1 MKKQEVI
8 VSNPLVGSKIAN
20 KIVVIRDVQVLLD
33 RDLAEIYGVETR
45 VFNQAVKRNIERFP
59 DAFRF
64 QLDEDEALEL
74 ETSSRSQFVTMN
86 KSGNLRGSNIKY
98 LPYAFTEQGVAML
111 SAVLRSERAIKVSIE
126 IMNAFVQ
133 MRHYLRHNMGLVGRL
148 NAFESKVDTKLVE
161 HDLKFKK
168 IDENFS
174 KIFNEL
180 DSNPKK
186 AKEGV
191 FFKGQ
196 IFDAY
201 AFFQDIIK
209 TAKKEIILI
218 DGYVDLSVL
227 ERLSVKQ
234 KNVRVKIYTH
244 PKAELQQI
252 DVDQFNQ
259 QYPSASMDYTKKMH
273 DRFLIIDNK
282 ELYHIGASLK
292 DLGKQ
297 CFAFEKMDDPKA
309 LIPIIL
315 ANLN

>member
-8 VSNPLVGSKIAN
+8 ISNPLAASKIAN

-45 VFNQAVKRNIERFP
+45 VFNQAVKRNIDRFP

-64 QLDEDEALEL
+64 QLDEDEAQEL

-148 NAFESKVDTKLVE
+148 NAFETKVDAKLVE

-234 KNVRVKIYTH
+234 KNVLVKIYTH
-244 PKAELQQI
+244 PKADLRQI
-252 DVDQFNQ
+252 DVDRFNQ
-259 QYPSASMDYTKKMH
+259 QYPSASMDYTKKIH

-297 CFAFEKMDDPKA
+297 CFAFERMDDPKT
-309 LIPIIL
+309 LIPAIL
-315 ANLN
+315 TNL

>member
-8 VSNPLVGSKIAN
+8 VSNPLVGFKIAN

-64 QLDEDEALEL
+64 QLDENEALEL

-234 KNVRVKIYTH
+234 KNVLVKIYTH
-244 PKAELQQI
+244 QKAELRQI

-259 QYPSASMDYTKKMH
+259 QYPSASMDYTKKIH

-297 CFAFEKMDDPKA
+297 CFAFDKMDDPKT
-309 LIPIIL
+309 LIPAIL
-315 ANLN
+315 KNLN